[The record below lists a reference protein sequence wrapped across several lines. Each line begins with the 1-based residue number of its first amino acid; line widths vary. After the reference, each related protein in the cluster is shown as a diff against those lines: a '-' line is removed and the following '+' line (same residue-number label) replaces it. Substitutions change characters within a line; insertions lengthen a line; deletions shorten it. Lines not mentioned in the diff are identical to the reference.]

1 MKRLLICLPVKGN
14 MVRSNLFVIV
24 LILISLSAPAVARE
38 PVSYARD
45 IRPIL
50 AAACFRCHGADEDA
64 RKGELRLD
72 SQSSA
77 HSLRD
82 VSAAIVPGLAAKSLL
97 FQRITA
103 GDESVRMPPADET
116 RQLTA
121 GEIALLRRWI
131 AEGGSYQ
138 GHWAFEKPRR
148 SPLPHVQ
155 QRQWV
160 RNPVDHFVLA
170 RLESSQLRSS
180 PEADRRTLVRRLTL
194 DLTGLPPTP
203 QEVER
208 FISDSRPDA
217 YEQLV
222 SRLLA
227 SPAYGERI
235 ALEWLDAARYADT
248 HGYHEDYH
256 REMWP
261 WRDWVIGALNSNMPF
276 DQFTVEQV
284 AGDLLPDATAAQVV
298 ATGFNRNHGVTAS
311 GISEEYRVE
320 YVLDRVR
327 TTSTVW
333 LGLTM
338 QCAQCHEHKY
348 DPITQR
354 DFYRFFAYFNNIT
367 DRGVEN
373 RQGNVDPLVPVTS
386 PLMDRKLLVFEKQI
400 RTAEKQKADEAA
412 SAAPRQATWE
422 KEQLAAGADQ
432 PVLPGGLLLHLPLD
446 AGDGNDVIDRVSE
459 KPVGVITGSVVRDTG
474 HIGGAL
480 VLDGKTYLDL
490 GDRLGFE
497 RTDAFSYG
505 AWFYRGGDS
514 GAIIARMDDASNY
527 RGWDLYLAGGH
538 AEFHMIHQWR
548 ANAIHAKSTMPVPT
562 GKWTHLFVT
571 YDGTSK
577 AGGFKLYYDGVAQQ
591 VNITQDSLS
600 ETIHTDKPLHV
611 GRRNPSGYLAGRID
625 DVRVYRGALSP
636 AAVATLAGSN
646 PVSMILKLAA
656 EDRSEAQK
664 KELRQYYLENV
675 DPPYRER
682 AARLTA
688 LKTQRAELSTQAAAQ
703 TVMVM
708 QEMKDRRSTF
718 LLKRGQYDQHG
729 DEVAAGTPAF
739 LHPLAEEA
747 SPDRLGLAR
756 WIMDPANP
764 LTSRVTVNRI
774 WQMLFG
780 TGLVASSGDFGTQG
794 ELPTHPELLDWL
806 ACEFVDSGWDV
817 KRLVRLLVTSATY
830 RQDSAMSLQAWEKDP
845 ANSLL
850 GRGSRFR
857 MSAEAIRDNALAVS
871 GLLVSRTGGPSVKP
885 YQPDGLW
892 LETSNRPYVQ
902 DSGSKLYRRSLY
914 VYWKRS
920 APPPNLFAIDAP
932 TRETC
937 TVRRQRTNTP
947 LMALVL
953 LNDPVFVEAARKLAE
968 RALAE
973 GAGDVDAAISEM
985 FFRATARRPDPQEM
999 AILGDIYQQQLAI
1012 YTANPEAAGQLL
1024 AVGESPR
1031 DVSLDT
1037 AMHAAMAMV
1046 ANTILNLD
1054 ETITR
1059 E

>member
-1 MKRLLICLPVKGN
+1 MKRLPVCLPVKGS
-14 MVRSNLFVIV
+14 MVRSTLLVNVLALIV
-24 LILISLSAPAVARE
+24 LSAPAVARE

-45 IRPIL
+45 VRPIL
-50 AAACFRCHGADEDA
+50 AAACFHCHGADEDA

-72 SQSSA
+72 SQSSSHVLQDGA
-77 HSLRD
+77 
-82 VSAAIVPGLAAKSLL
+82 AAIVPGSPAKSLL
-97 FQRITA
+97 FRRITA
-103 GDESVRMPPADET
+103 GDESIRMPPADEP
-116 RQLTA
+116 RQLTED
-121 GEIALLRRWI
+121 EIALLRRWL

-138 GHWAFEKPRR
+138 GHWAFEKPGRP
-148 SPLPHVQ
+148 PLPHVQ
-155 QRQWV
+155 QRLWV
-160 RNPVDHFVLA
+160 RNPVDRFVLA
-170 RLESSQLRSS
+170 RLESNQLQAS
-180 PEADRRTLVRRLTL
+180 PQADPRTLVRRLTL

-208 FISDSRPDA
+208 FVRDSRPDA
-217 YEQLV
+217 YQQLV

-261 WRDWVIGALNSNMPF
+261 WRDWVIRAFNSNMPF

-284 AGDLLPDATAAQVV
+284 AGDLLPDATADQVV

-348 DPITQR
+348 DPITQT

-373 RQGNVDPLVPVTS
+373 RQGNVDPLVPVSS
-386 PLMDRKLLVFEKQI
+386 PLIDRKMIVLEKQI
-400 RTAEKQKADEAA
+400 RTAEKQITDEAA
-412 SAAPRQATWE
+412 RAAPRLAKWE
-422 KEQLAAGADQ
+422 KEQSAAGADQ

-446 AGDGNDVIDRVSE
+446 AGDGNDVIDTVSE
-459 KPVGVITGSVVRDTG
+459 KPAGVIAGSAVRDTG
-474 HIGGAL
+474 HSGGAV
-480 VLDGKTYLDL
+480 VLDGTTYLDL
-490 GDRLGFE
+490 GDRLGLE

-505 AWFYRGGDS
+505 AWIKRGGDS
-514 GAIIARMDDASNY
+514 GAIIARMDDANNY
-527 RGWDLYLAGGH
+527 RGWDLYLVGGH
-538 AEFHMIHQWR
+538 AEFHMIHQWP
-548 ANAIHAKSTMPVPT
+548 ANAIHAKSTKPVPT

-571 YDGTSK
+571 YDGTSRA
-577 AGGFKLYYDGVAQQ
+577 AGFQLYYDGVAQQ
-591 VNITQDSLS
+591 VNITRDSLS
-600 ETIHTDKPLHV
+600 KTIHTDKPLHV
-611 GRRNPSGYLAGRID
+611 GRRNPSGYFAGGID
-625 DVRVYRGALSP
+625 DVRFYRGALTP
-636 AAVATLAGSN
+636 AAVATLAGSS
-646 PVSMILKLAA
+646 PVNRILTLAA
-656 EDRSEAQK
+656 GDRSEAQK

-675 DPPYRER
+675 DPVYREHV
-682 AARLTA
+682 ARLTA
-688 LKTQRAELSTQAAAQ
+688 LKARHAELGTQAAAQ

-718 LLKRGQYDQHG
+718 LLERGQYDQHG
-729 DEVAAGTPAF
+729 DEVTAGTPSF
-739 LHPLAEEA
+739 LHPLADDA
-747 SPDRLGLAR
+747 RPDRLGLAR
-756 WIMDPANP
+756 WITDPANP

-780 TGLVASSGDFGTQG
+780 TGLVVSAEDFGTQG
-794 ELPTHPELLDWL
+794 ELPSHPDLLDWL
-806 ACEFVDSGWDV
+806 ACEFVESGWDV

-830 RQDSAMSLQAWEKDP
+830 RQESAISSQAWEKDP
-845 ANSLL
+845 ANRLL

-885 YQPDGLW
+885 YQPGGLW

-902 DSGSKLYRRSLY
+902 DTGSKLYRRSLY

-920 APPPNLFAIDAP
+920 VPPPNLFAIDAP

-947 LMALVL
+947 LMALVM

-973 GAGDVDAAISEM
+973 GAGDADAAISSM

-1012 YTANPEAAGQLL
+1012 YTARPEAAGQLL
-1024 AVGESPR
+1024 AVGESSR
-1031 DVSLDT
+1031 DMSLDT
-1037 AMHAAMAMV
+1037 AMHAALAMV

>member
-1 MKRLLICLPVKGN
+1 ML
-14 MVRSNLFVIV
+14 RSNVLVSVLTWFV
-24 LILISLSAPAVARE
+24 LAAPAVAWE
-38 PVSYARD
+38 PVRYARD
-45 IRPIL
+45 VRPIL
-50 AAACFRCHGADEDA
+50 AAACFRCHGADEEA
-64 RKGELRLD
+64 RQGELRLD
-72 SQSSA
+72 DPASA
-77 HSLRD
+77 HALRD
-82 VSAAIVPGLAAKSLL
+82 GSAAIVPGAAAESLL

-103 GDESVRMPPADET
+103 GDESIRMPPADEP

-121 GEIALLRRWI
+121 DELALLRRWI

-138 GHWAFEKPRR
+138 VHWAFESPTRP
-148 SPLPHVQ
+148 PLPPTQ

-160 RNPVDHFVLA
+160 RNPVDRFVLS
-170 RLESSQLRSS
+170 RLESSQLQSS
-180 PEADRRTLVRRLTL
+180 PAADRSTLIRRLTL

-208 FISDSRPDA
+208 FVSDSRPDA
-217 YEQLV
+217 YQQLV

-261 WRDWVIGALNSNMPF
+261 WRDWVIEAFNNNMPF
-276 DQFTVEQV
+276 DQFTVEQI
-284 AGDLLPDATAAQVV
+284 AGDLLPAATAAQVV

-338 QCAQCHEHKY
+338 QCAQCHAHKY
-348 DPITQR
+348 DPLTQR

-373 RQGNVDPLVPVTS
+373 REGNVDPLVQVAS
-386 PLMDRKLLVFEKQI
+386 PLIDRQRILLEKQI
-400 RTAEKQKADEAA
+400 HQAEKQQAEVGA
-412 SAAPRQATWE
+412 SAAPRLAKWE
-422 KEQLAAGADQ
+422 KEQLADAADQ
-432 PVLPGGLLLHLPLD
+432 PILPEGLQFHLPFD
-446 AGDGNDVIDRVSE
+446 ASAGNDVIDRVSQE
-459 KPVGVITGSVVRDTG
+459 PVGVLAGSVRREMGQV
-474 HIGGAL
+474 GGA
-480 VLDGKTYLDL
+480 VALDGKSYLDL
-490 GDRLGFE
+490 GDRFGFE

-505 AWFYRGGDS
+505 AWIYRGGDS
-514 GAIIARMDDASNY
+514 GAIIARMDDANQY
-527 RGWDLYLAGGH
+527 RGWDLFLAGGH
-538 AEFHMIHQWR
+538 AEFHLIHQWP
-548 ANAIHAKSTMPVPT
+548 ANAIHAKSTQPVPAET
-562 GKWTHLFVT
+562 WTHLFVT

-577 AGGFKLYYDGVAQQ
+577 ASGFQLYYDGVAQQ
-591 VNITQDSLS
+591 VNVTQDSLS
-600 ETIHTDKPLHV
+600 ETIRTDKPLHV
-611 GRRNPSGYLAGRID
+611 GRRNPSGYFAGRID
-625 DVRVYRGALSP
+625 DVRIYQGALSP
-636 AAVATLAGSN
+636 AGVATLAGFN
-646 PVSMILKLAA
+646 PVRMILQRAA
-656 EDRSEAQK
+656 EDRSEEQQQQ
-664 KELRQYYLENV
+664 LRQYYLENV
-675 DPPYRER
+675 DPAYREQ
-682 AARLTA
+682 ATRLTA
-688 LKTQRAELSTQAAAQ
+688 LKARHAELSEQAAAQ

-708 QEMKDRRSTF
+708 QEMPERRATF

-729 DEVAAGTPAF
+729 GEVTAGTPAF
-739 LHPLAEEA
+739 LHPLAEDA
-747 SPDRLGLAR
+747 RPDRLGLAR
-756 WIMDPANP
+756 WIVDPANP
-764 LTSRVTVNRI
+764 LTSRVTVNRL

-780 TGLVASSGDFGTQG
+780 TGLVASSEDFGTQG
-794 ELPTHPELLDWL
+794 ELPSHPELLDWL
-806 ACEFVDSGWDV
+806 ACEFVASGWDV

-830 RQDSAMSLQAWEKDP
+830 RQDAAISSQAWQQDP
-845 ANSLL
+845 ANRLL

-871 GLLVSRTGGPSVKP
+871 GLLVARSGGPSVKP

-920 APPPNLFAIDAP
+920 VPPPNLFAIDAP

-947 LMALVL
+947 LMALVM
-953 LNDPVFVEAARKLAE
+953 LNDPVFVEAARQLAE
-968 RALAE
+968 RALLE
-973 GAGDVDAAISEM
+973 GGGDADAAIAGM
-985 FFRATARRPDPQEM
+985 FFRATARRPDEQEK
-999 AILGDIYQQQLAI
+999 AILEEIYQQQLAI
-1012 YTANPEAAGQLL
+1012 YTANPEAAGALL

-1031 DVSLDT
+1031 DRSLDT
-1037 AMHAAMAMV
+1037 ARHAALAMV